1 MFSGII
7 EEIGQVKKISKYS
20 NITLLE
26 VKADKVLED
35 TKTGD
40 SISVN
45 GACLTVVKKE
55 AGVLIFEAMPETLKV
70 TNLGVLKISDKV
82 NLERS
87 LKVGDRIS
95 GHFVTGHIDCIGLV
109 RKKNYLN
116 GNLCFEIAVH
126 PEFIKYCLPKGSIA
140 IDGISLTL
148 VSIRA
153 NSFSVY
159 IIPHTLKNTALSFK
173 GPSYK
178 VNIEFDILTK
188 RQSLH

>member
-126 PEFIKYCLPKGSIA
+126 PEFIKYCLPKCSIA

-153 NSFSVY
+153 N
-159 IIPHTLKNTALSFK
+159 
-173 GPSYK
+173 
-178 VNIEFDILTK
+178 
-188 RQSLH
+188 